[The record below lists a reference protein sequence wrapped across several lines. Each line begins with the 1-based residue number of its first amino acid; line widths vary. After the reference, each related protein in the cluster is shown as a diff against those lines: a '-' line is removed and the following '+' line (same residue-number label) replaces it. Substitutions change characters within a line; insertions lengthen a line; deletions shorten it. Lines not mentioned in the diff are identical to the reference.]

1 MNLNK
6 LLEHLLNEEIFEDY
20 PKGFTFEK
28 LNGIESATEKLKYI
42 RKHLMFHGTGT
53 ARTVLLANDT
63 TISKASK
70 KKIGISNS
78 KDTVLKIAKNEAGI
92 SQNRAEVEAS
102 EKVKKLPYANLI
114 AQVVS
119 FDKDFIWIESER
131 AEHFEDSKWEEATGH
146 SFFDL
151 MDALWSYYPWDN
163 EKNDYMSPER
173 RNEERIKNPPGSI
186 ETTQVF
192 KDLVNLIKDTGSVPS
207 DFENHTNWGF
217 IKRDNV
223 LMPVVVDY
231 GLTYAVFDTHYR
243 PGSKGK
249 GVIKEQLHEDIEEIA
264 NYPKGFDRWK
274 LSKLKTWEDK
284 EIYLNKH
291 LQWTG
296 SGSSRTV
303 FAADDNTVVK
313 VARNKAGIS
322 QNKAEVAAYNKVR
335 NKPYSDLI
343 TQVFEY
349 DPDYL
354 WIEAE
359 QAGRY
364 SHEHWENATGF
375 TFNNL
380 IDAIW
385 SYYPW
390 DEVKNDY
397 MSNIS
402 KVKERKRNPPNKTER
417 RVENSPLFKDIVQL
431 IKFTNSVPG
440 DLEEP
445 NNWGFVYRDD
455 KLCPVILDYGLSNKV
470 YDKHYAPGSEG
481 KGMLEEQIHED
492 IEEIAA
498 YPEGFDIKEFV
509 GLRSMAAKARYLK
522 QHNLDKLGAG
532 SARAV
537 FVADAT
543 TVIKVAKNAKGLE
556 QNRAEI
562 DISNNSGDDAPIA
575 KVLDFDSANYTYIE
589 SERARK
595 AKPTDFKKI
604 TGFSMDHIMLSLD
617 VWNKERTG
625 GFGYTK
631 PDTYEQILESPL
643 MLELMDMV
651 GTFNLAI
658 GDIWRISSWGIVN
671 RDGQEHL
678 VLIDYGLNLDIL
690 NRLYKRW

>member
-1 MNLNK
+1 MKLNQ
-6 LLEHLLNEEIFEDY
+6 LLKHLLNEQLLCEDIEEIAAY
-20 PKGFTFEK
+20 PKGFDRDELKNLKDWPAKTK
-28 LNGIESATEKLKYI
+28 YLNKY
-42 RKHLMFHGTGT
+42 LLLTGVGSS
-53 ARTVLLANDT
+53 RTVFAADDN
-63 TISKASK
+63 
-70 KKIGISNS
+70 
-78 KDTVLKIAKNEAGI
+78 TVIKVARNKAGI
-92 SQNRAEVEAS
+92 SQNKAEVAAYN
-102 EKVKKLPYANLI
+102 KVRNRAYSDLI
-114 AQVVS
+114 TQV
-119 FDKDFIWIESER
+119 FEYDPDYLWIESEL
-131 AEHFEDSKWEEATGH
+131 AKPFDHHTWETATGFSH
-146 SFFDL
+146 YDL
-151 MDALWSYYPWDN
+151 VDTLWGYYPWSD
-163 EKNDYMSPER
+163 EKHDYMTANSRENER
-173 RNEERIKNPPGSI
+173 TTRPPSEVEQRIEKTSLFKNIVKFVKATNSIPGDLEEDG
-186 ETTQVF
+186 
-192 KDLVNLIKDTGSVPS
+192 
-207 DFENHTNWGF
+207 NWGF
-217 IKRDNV
+217 VNRDGKIC
-223 LMPVVVDY
+223 PVILDY
-231 GLTYAVFDTHYR
+231 GLNNKVYDKHYKKDSE
-243 PGSKGK
+243 GM
-249 GVIKEQLHEDIEEIA
+249 GVIEEQLQELHEDIEEIA

-380 IDAIW
+380 IYAIW

-431 IKFTNSVPG
+431 IKFTNSVPR

-498 YPEGFDIKEFV
+498 YPEGFDIKEFIA
-509 GLRSMAAKARYLK
+509 LRSMAAKARYLK

-543 TVIKVAKNAKGLE
+543 TVIKVAKNAKGLA
-556 QNRAEI
+556 QNEAEI

-575 KVLDFDSANYTYIE
+575 KVLDFDDVNYTYVE

-595 AKPTDFKKI
+595 ARPTDFKNI
-604 TGFSMDHIMLSLD
+604 VGFSMNDITNSIHIWKD
-617 VWNKERTG
+617 EHNGRQGWRR
-625 GFGYTK
+625 K
-631 PDTYEQILESPL
+631 PENYDAIMETPFIQ
-643 MLELMDMV
+643 ELTDIV
-651 GTFNLAI
+651 GTFDI
-658 GDIWRISSWGIVN
+658 GVGDIVRISSWGIVS
-671 RDGQEHL
+671 RDGKDHL
-678 VLIDYGLNLDIL
+678 VLIDYGLTMDVFNT
-690 NRLYKRW
+690 LYMR